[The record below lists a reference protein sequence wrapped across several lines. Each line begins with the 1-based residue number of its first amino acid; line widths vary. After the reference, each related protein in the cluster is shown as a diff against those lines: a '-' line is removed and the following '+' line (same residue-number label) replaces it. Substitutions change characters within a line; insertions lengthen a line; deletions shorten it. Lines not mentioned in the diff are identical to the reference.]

1 MEPPMKHVTLALALF
16 AGLAAPGCGAAQ
28 QSSTEPSTAS
38 DRADSEPAEQTAA
51 EAVAEGDSTEPPVP
65 VETIVEPSSP
75 PRTEVESLQQDEEG
89 AGECRESDAKLKL
102 VIDRKLVSIEEGRLE
117 AEMDGPICQIGMKIT
132 LEDGE
137 TTVEKAFRFTGPERQ
152 MRWDPI
158 PRDEIEKIE
167 IRVTADDGG
176 YQSVFLIPWTVRIEH
191 REVEFDTDR
200 AIIRQSEVPSLE
212 DSFDKIKGVLAK
224 VEGKQLG
231 KVTLF
236 IAGHTDTRGSDGH
249 NLNLSRERAR
259 AIAAW
264 FMKRGLC
271 TPIAYEGFGETA
283 LKKLTADEVDEQE
296 NRRVDYILAVEPP
309 MVTRGRTPAWKYL
322 TQGC

>member
-1 MEPPMKHVTLALALF
+1 MKHVTPTLAVF
-16 AGLAAPGCGAAQ
+16 VGLVAPGCGGAQ
-28 QSSTEPSTAS
+28 QSITEPSTAAERT
-38 DRADSEPAEQTAA
+38 DPEPATEPAA
-51 EAVAEGDSTEPPVP
+51 EAEAPMESPFAEAATA
-65 VETIVEPSSP
+65 EPSSP
-75 PRTEVESLQQDEEG
+75 PRTESESLQQDEEG

-102 VIDRKLVSIEEGRLE
+102 LIDRKLVSIEEGRLE
-117 AEMDGPICQIGMKIT
+117 AEMDGPICQLGMKIT
-132 LEDGE
+132 LKDGE
-137 TTVEKAFRFTGPERQ
+137 TTVEKAFRYAGPARE

-167 IRVTADDGG
+167 IRVTGDDGG

-212 DSFDKIKGVLAK
+212 DSYDKIKAVLAK

-231 KVTLF
+231 KITLF

-249 NLNLSRERAR
+249 NLNLSRDRAR

-283 LKKLTADEVDEQE
+283 LKQLTADEVDEQA

-309 MVTRGRTPAWKYL
+309 LVTKGRTPAWKYL

>member
-1 MEPPMKHVTLALALF
+1 MQHAAISLALI
-16 AGLAAPGCGAAQ
+16 AGLAVQGCGGSRGSTAA
-28 QSSTEPSTAS
+28 PSTAA
-38 DRADSEPAEQTAA
+38 DREDAEPQE
-51 EAVAEGDSTEPPVP
+51 EESVAEPPESPFPDEV
-65 VETIVEPSSP
+65 IAEPSSP
-75 PRTEVESLQQDEEG
+75 PRTESESLQEDEEG
-89 AGECRESDAKLKL
+89 AGECRESEAKLKL
-102 VIDRKLVSIEEGRLE
+102 VIDRKLVNIEEGRLE

-132 LEDGE
+132 LKDGE
-137 TTVEKAFRFTGPERQ
+137 TTVEKAFRFTGTARQ
-152 MRWDPI
+152 LRWDPI

-167 IRVTADDGG
+167 IRVTGDDGG
-176 YQSVFLIPWTVRIEH
+176 YQSVFLIPWSVRIEH
-191 REVEFDTDR
+191 KEVEFDTDR
-200 AIIRQSEVPSLE
+200 AIIRPSEVPSLE
-212 DSFDKIKGVLAK
+212 DSYARIQAVLAK

-236 IAGHTDTRGSDGH
+236 IAGHTDTQGSDGH
-249 NLNLSRERAR
+249 NLTLSRDRAR

-309 MVTRGRTPAWKYL
+309 LVTKGRAPAWKYL

>member
-1 MEPPMKHVTLALALF
+1 MQHAAISLALI
-16 AGLAAPGCGAAQ
+16 AGLAVQGCGGSRGSTAA
-28 QSSTEPSTAS
+28 PSTAA
-38 DRADSEPAEQTAA
+38 DREDAEPQE
-51 EAVAEGDSTEPPVP
+51 EESVAEPPESPLPDEV
-65 VETIVEPSSP
+65 TAEPSSP
-75 PRTEVESLQQDEEG
+75 PRTESESLQEDEEG
-89 AGECRESDAKLKL
+89 AGECRESEAKLKL
-102 VIDRKLVSIEEGRLE
+102 VIDRKLVNIEEGRLE

-132 LEDGE
+132 LKDGE
-137 TTVEKAFRFTGPERQ
+137 TTVEKAFRFTGTARQ

-167 IRVTADDGG
+167 IRVTGDDGG
-176 YQSVFLIPWTVRIEH
+176 YQSVFLIPWSVRIEH
-191 REVEFDTDR
+191 KEVEFDTDR
-200 AIIRQSEVPSLE
+200 AIIRPSEVPSLE
-212 DSFDKIKGVLAK
+212 DSYAKIQAVLAK

-236 IAGHTDTRGSDGH
+236 IAGHTDTQGSDGH
-249 NLNLSRERAR
+249 NLTLSRDRAR

-264 FMKRGLC
+264 FLKRGLC

-309 MVTRGRTPAWKYL
+309 LVTKGRAPAWKYL

>member
-1 MEPPMKHVTLALALF
+1 MQHATLALAVVAS
-16 AGLAAPGCGAAQ
+16 AGLAAQGCGGAQ
-28 QSSTEPSTAS
+28 QSSTEPSTAA
-38 DRADSEPAEQTAA
+38 DRTDPAPAAEPAA
-51 EAVAEGDSTEPPVP
+51 EAEAPMESPFAEAATA
-65 VETIVEPSSP
+65 EPSSP
-75 PRTEVESLQQDEEG
+75 PRTESESLQQDEEG

-102 VIDRKLVSIEEGRLE
+102 MIDRKLVSIEEGRLE
-117 AEMDGPICQIGMKIT
+117 AEMDGPICQLGMKIT
-132 LEDGE
+132 LKDGE
-137 TTVEKAFRFTGPERQ
+137 TTVEKAFRYAGPTRE

-167 IRVTADDGG
+167 IRVTGDDGG

-212 DSFDKIKGVLAK
+212 DSYDKIKAVLAK
-224 VEGKQLG
+224 VESKQLG

-249 NLNLSRERAR
+249 NLNLSRDRAR

-283 LKKLTADEVDEQE
+283 LKKLTADEVDEQA

-309 MVTRGRTPAWKYL
+309 MVTKGRTPAWKYL